1 MSDSY
6 IQMRLRWRSTSFLD
20 YLRNTLY
27 NADKHTKVLDIPD
40 NNLPTLSEDIV
51 EIPRPDGIMA
61 WTNAL
66 TGRIL
71 DRHRGR
77 EELEQVLHASAA

>member
-6 IQMRLRWRSTSFLD
+6 IQMHLRWRSTTFLD

-71 DRHRGR
+71 DRHQGR